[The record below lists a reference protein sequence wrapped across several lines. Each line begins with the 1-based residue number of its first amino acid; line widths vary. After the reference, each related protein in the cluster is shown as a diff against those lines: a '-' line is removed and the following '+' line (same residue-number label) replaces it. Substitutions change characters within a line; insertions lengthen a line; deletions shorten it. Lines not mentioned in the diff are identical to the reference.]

1 MPTEIRLHGALWRQT
16 PPGRADEWR
25 RALDELN
32 QFNGVLP
39 RQPTG
44 STEAPALEFAL
55 RPDDV
60 WEVRFYAD
68 GVRRTDTL
76 ELPPVMVAEHVAE
89 YTATISQLAHVDRE
103 APVRGFEAL
112 DYAKRVVHDDAA
124 AALKDALASV
134 VRMDLA
140 DARRIF
146 TLFFL
151 LATDLPEEL
160 VRYHRFHR

>member
-1 MPTEIRLHGALWRQT
+1 
-16 PPGRADEWR
+16 
-25 RALDELN
+25 
-32 QFNGVLP
+32 
-39 RQPTG
+39 
-44 STEAPALEFAL
+44 
-55 RPDDV
+55 
-60 WEVRFYAD
+60 
-68 GVRRTDTL
+68 
-76 ELPPVMVAEHVAE
+76 MVAEHVAE